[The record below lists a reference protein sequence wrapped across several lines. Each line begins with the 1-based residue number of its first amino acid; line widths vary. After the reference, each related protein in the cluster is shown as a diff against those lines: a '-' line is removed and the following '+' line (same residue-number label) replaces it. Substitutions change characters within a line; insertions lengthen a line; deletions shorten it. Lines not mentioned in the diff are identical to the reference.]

1 MFNYKIFN
9 HIYLI
14 VFFLKNFFLKTNNFG
29 INSNSYFLLKKKTEF
44 FYSNIFIISYK
55 KLYNIKI
62 FQNKINFLITKI
74 IIFYIKK
81 TFYKKI
87 IGELSYFPNINFILK
102 VSFLFLIIKIKKKIN
117 KIKFNYFLFY
127 KIKKNLIS
135 KFFFNIYKNKIKN
148 TNLFIHNDLFK
159 DNILF
164 YGNFLTSVIDLYN
177 YNLNNK
183 NNDIINIIYENCFNN
198 NLINFSIIENY
209 FKFKKINLKKN
220 NFFFIIKLFFYR
232 LKKNLN
238 NNISKNPYFYFKK
251 KFYEIRFLL

>member
-1 MFNYKIFN
+1 MFNYIFFN

-14 VFFLKNFFLKTNNFG
+14 FFFLKNFFFKTNNFG
-29 INSNSYFLLKKKTEF
+29 INSNSFFLLKKKKNF

-62 FQNKINFLITKI
+62 FQNKINYLITKI
-74 IIFYIKK
+74 ITFYQKN

-87 IGELSYFPNINFILK
+87 IGELSYFPNVNFILK
-102 VSFLFLIIKIKKKIN
+102 VSFLFLNLNKKKKIK
-117 KIKFNYFLFY
+117 KIKFNYFIFY
-127 KIKKNLIS
+127 KIKKNFIS

-148 TNLFIHNDLFK
+148 TNLLIHNDLFK

-164 YGNFLTSVIDLYN
+164 YGNFLISVIDLYN
-177 YNLNNK
+177 YNFNNK
-183 NNDIINIIYENCFNN
+183 NNDIINLLYENCFNI
-198 NLINFSIIENY
+198 NLINLSIIENY
-209 FKFKKINLKKN
+209 FKLKKINLKKN

-238 NNISKNPYFYFKK
+238 NNISKNPYLYFKK
-251 KFYEIRFLL
+251 KIYEIRILL